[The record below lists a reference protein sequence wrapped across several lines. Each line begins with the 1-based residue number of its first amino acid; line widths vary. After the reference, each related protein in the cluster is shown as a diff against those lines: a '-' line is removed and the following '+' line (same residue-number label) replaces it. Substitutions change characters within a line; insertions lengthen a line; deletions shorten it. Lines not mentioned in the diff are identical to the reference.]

1 MEEIYKR
8 RSMRSYPKNIDVIM
22 MDIAAI
28 FKIFLWEQS
37 EAVDLEEPIDNLRAV
52 CIDLI
57 EDYDMFKLI
66 NVREA
71 LEEHYNFY

>member
-8 RSMRSYPKNIDVIM
+8 RSMRSYPKNIDVIV

-57 EDYDMFKLI
+57 EDYDMFELI
-66 NVREA
+66 DVREA